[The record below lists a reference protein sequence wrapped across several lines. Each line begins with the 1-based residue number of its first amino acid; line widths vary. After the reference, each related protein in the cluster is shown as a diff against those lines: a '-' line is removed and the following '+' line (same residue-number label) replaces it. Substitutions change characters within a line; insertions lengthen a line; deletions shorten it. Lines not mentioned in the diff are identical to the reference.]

1 MNNLHIQR
9 DNISYYQLITLLSCC
24 SRRGPL
30 QGPGETVVH
39 GLRAIGREKRETAK
53 RPPAFRGEQRLKL
66 ETTSLKSAHNSLSSL
81 TDTPPDKDQT
91 YTNTR
96 SIGQDFNHGSNRQLF
111 LKCGDNAGKRR
122 RSKSRRSRQITS
134 LLFKIVGAGGGFE
147 PPSPLDERGMLTTTL
162 SRNI

>member
-24 SRRGPL
+24 SRRRPL

-39 GLRAIGREKRETAK
+39 SLRAIGREKRETAK
-53 RPPAFRGEQRLKL
+53 RPPAFREEQRLKL
-66 ETTSLKSAHNSLSSL
+66 ETTSLKSAHNSPSSL
-81 TDTPPDKDQT
+81 ADTPPDKDQT
-91 YTNTR
+91 YTGTR
-96 SIGQDFNHGSNRQLF
+96 SISQDLNHSGNGQLSLQ
-111 LKCGDNAGKRR
+111 CGDNARKRR
-122 RSKSRRSRQITS
+122 GCKSTRSRQITS
-134 LLFKIVGAGGGFE
+134 LLFKIVGAGGGVE

>member
-1 MNNLHIQR
+1 MNNLHVQR
-9 DNISYYQLITLLSCC
+9 NNISYYHLVTLLSCC
-24 SRRGPL
+24 SRRRPL

-66 ETTSLKSAHNSLSSL
+66 ETTSLKSAHNSPRSL

-91 YTNTR
+91 YTDTR
-96 SIGQDFNHGSNRQLF
+96 SIGQDLNHGGNRQLC

-122 RSKSRRSRQITS
+122 GSKSTRFRQITS
-134 LLFKIVGAGGGFE
+134 LLFKIMGAGGGFE